1 MKCNN
6 CGNEIVENSA
16 FCTFCGSPVSPTEPT
31 EAPTSAVIITTRQ
44 TGGLHK
50 G

>member
-31 EAPTSAVIITTRQ
+31 EAPISAVKQKNIKYFQR
-44 TGGLHK
+44 
-50 G
+50 